1 MVMVASVEVLVF
13 FNLTV
18 FSTVIVP
25 FRPTVSI
32 FCFFNKVGDTK
43 RELLFPEEVSD
54 LGVSGGGVIKEE
66 EDGSVSTLMVI
77 GCNGRFGDNLG
88 ATIVHL
94 WHLEFACSTGQVK
107 NFSSFSDANCAS
119 DVGEYI
125 PNYLDVSSLL
135 NAWR

>member
-1 MVMVASVEVLVF
+1 MF
-13 FNLTV
+13 FTLTV
-18 FSTVIVP
+18 FSTVIVLS
-25 FRPTVSI
+25 RPTVSI
-32 FCFFNKVGDTK
+32 FCFFTKVGDTK
-43 RELLFPEEVSD
+43 GELLFPEEASGLGDVSR
-54 LGVSGGGVIKEE
+54 GGVIKEE
-66 EDGSVSTLMVI
+66 EDGSVSTLMVR
-77 GCNGRFGDNLG
+77 GCDGRVGDNLG

-125 PNYLDVSSLL
+125 PNYLNVSSLL